1 MKPAERAAFW
11 KRSDY
16 AKHRM
21 ADDERYRTFIAP
33 CGIFQTLA

>member
-1 MKPAERAAFW
+1 MKPAERAAFPG

-33 CGIFQTLA
+33 GGIM

>member
-1 MKPAERAAFW
+1 MKLAERAAFLW

-21 ADDERYRTFIAP
+21 ADDERYRTLRRA
-33 CGIFQTLA
+33 A